1 MRIDVYNPTDKEVVL
16 TLRPTEMR
24 EIVFHL
30 KPGTLQRI
38 RTGWQ
43 IRASKIRFESPD
55 LGKLRFDN
63 LAYSARLTS
72 AL

>member
-1 MRIDVYNPTDKEVVL
+1 
-16 TLRPTEMR
+16 MR

-30 KPGTLQRI
+30 KPGALQRI

-43 IRASKIRFESPD
+43 IRASKIRFESQE
-55 LGKLRFDN
+55 LGSLRFDN
-63 LAYSARLTS
+63 LAYSARLWTKLNGS